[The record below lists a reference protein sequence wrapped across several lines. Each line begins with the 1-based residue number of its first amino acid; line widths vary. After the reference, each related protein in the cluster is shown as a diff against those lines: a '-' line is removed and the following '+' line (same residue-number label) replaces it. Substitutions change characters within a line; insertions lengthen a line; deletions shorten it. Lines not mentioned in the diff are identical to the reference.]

1 MLLSGRVRQVEETE
15 IIQGIIEKIFKRKVD
30 EGKLFEGD
38 LFNETFGT
46 TLQVEDLEEERGGGA
61 LHKLVFARSSFIM
74 KIV

>member
-1 MLLSGRVRQVEETE
+1 MSGRVRQCEETE

-46 TLQVEDLEEERGGGA
+46 TLQVEDLEEEGTTQTSI
-61 LHKLVFARSSFIM
+61 SSV
-74 KIV
+74 IV

>member
-1 MLLSGRVRQVEETE
+1 MLLSGRVRQCEETE

-46 TLQVEDLEEERGGGA
+46 TLQVEDLEEQGGGGTTQTSICA
-61 LHKLVFARSSFIM
+61 VN
-74 KIV
+74 V